1 MKYMLYLSI
10 KISSVEF
17 VMSTFQL
24 SQWKQIVD
32 ILFSLYFQR
41 QLDTISMEDLY
52 TEDAMTGKH
61 MYKII
66 DW

>member
-1 MKYMLYLSI
+1 
-10 KISSVEF
+10 
-17 VMSTFQL
+17 MSTFQL

-41 QLDTISMEDLY
+41 QLDPISMEDLY